1 MLKPQLSVLNSVQ
14 RSFTW
19 LYWHVNDR
27 NISVLER
34 SVWKPV
40 DDVLLGRL
48 SLLKWMWI
56 KDGVFRRELSS
67 FSEVTMNSRLN
78 EILLECSRIIMS
90 HDESSCVIMRHHKS
104 SEVTMLT
111 PRESRCSFV
120 RSIWIKGSSKP
131 FTIID
136 IVNLIMTHFKEVF
149 TLSLKKESEWTF
161 QRWPFTAILVMLLIF
176 LLIGITVTYMNM
188 SPKPNQAN

>member
-1 MLKPQLSVLNSVQ
+1 MA
-14 RSFTW
+14 W

-34 SVWKPV
+34 RVWKPV

-78 EILLECSRIIMS
+78 EILSECSRIIMS

-111 PRESRCSFV
+111 PRESRCNIS
-120 RSIWIKGSSKP
+120 SISIDLRHGSNFGTNLWTSAP
-131 FTIID
+131 N
-136 IVNLIMTHFKEVF
+136 VNLGSKFNWNVNF
-149 TLSLKKESEWTF
+149 GTLLNDNVC
-161 QRWPFTAILVMLLIF
+161 Q
-176 LLIGITVTYMNM
+176 N
-188 SPKPNQAN
+188 